1 MRHRMVSFGFANNMN
16 AADLL
21 WSALHASAVAD
32 DVIEGRSGEVTL
44 IEAVEMLADSIP
56 VISMVHLY
64 PGVAE
69 A

>member
-1 MRHRMVSFGFANNMN
+1 MN

-21 WSALHASAVAD
+21 WSALHMQSVAD
-32 DVIEGRSGEVTL
+32 DVIEGRSEELTL
-44 IEAVEMLADSIP
+44 VEAIDGLANSIA
-56 VISMVHLY
+56 VLQAAHLY